1 MIAFR
6 NGRFLPYSELAV
18 APHDA
23 GFVFGATVTDFC
35 RTYRHRLFR
44 WPDHLARLRR
54 DAAACFIPLPY
65 SDDELT
71 AAAERLVAENAKA
84 LPPDDDLAVITFATP
99 GPLGY
104 MAGEAETGPPTVAMH
119 TFPIL
124 KERYRRFFTEGV
136 SLVFSGFLPQFDDPP
151 MGVKHRSRVHWWVAS
166 RANPPGM
173 VPLLLA
179 EKDIPDTTIGAVL
192 TVKNG
197 VLEYAPQVQSGQGPS
212 DRVLTLKDGTLEVP
226 PRGRVLDSIS
236 ARVILEL
243 ADRLGIETREGTEWP
258 LGRKSDGVT
267 ELLLTGTAFGIAG
280 VREFVWLSGGGEV
293 YPWPGPVFTR
303 LAAAWSEMVG
313 VDIVK
318 QFTG

>member
-1 MIAFR
+1 MLAFR

-65 SDDELT
+65 SDEELT
-71 AAAERLVAENAKA
+71 AAAEHLVSENAKG
-84 LPPDDDLAVITFATP
+84 LPPADDLALITFATP

-104 MAGEAETGPPTVAMH
+104 MAGEAENGPPTVAMH
-119 TFPIL
+119 TFPIP

-136 SLVFSGFLPQFDDPP
+136 VLVFSGSLPQFDNPP
-151 MGVKHRSRVHWWVAS
+151 MSVKHRSRIHWWVAS

-179 EKDIPDTTIGAVL
+179 EKDIPDTAIGAVL
-192 TVKNG
+192 TVTNG
-197 VLEYAPQVQSGQGPS
+197 VIEHPPSGS
-212 DRVLTLKDGTLEVP
+212 
-226 PRGRVLDSIS
+226 VLDSVS
-236 ARVILEL
+236 LRVVLEL
-243 ADRLGIETREGTEWP
+243 AEQLKIETRPLSKWP
-258 LGRKSDGVT
+258 LGRKTDGVS
-267 ELLLTGTAFGIAG
+267 ELILAGSAFGVAG
-280 VREFVWLSGGGEV
+280 GRGFQWFSGTEE
-293 YPWPGPVFTR
+293 YDWPGPVFTR

>member
-65 SDDELT
+65 SDDELSV
-71 AAAERLVAENAKA
+71 AAEHLVSENAKG
-84 LPPDDDLAVITFATP
+84 LPPDDDLALITFATP

-104 MAGEAETGPPTVAMH
+104 MAGEADTGPPTVAMH
-119 TFPIL
+119 TFPIP

-136 SLVFSGFLPQFDDPP
+136 VLEVAGIHPEFDHIPAR
-151 MGVKHRSRVHWWVAS
+151 GAKHRSRIHWWVTGRMSGADV
-166 RANPPGM
+166 
-173 VPLLLA
+173 VPALMA
-179 EKDIPDTTIGAVL
+179 DGDTPDTAVG
-192 TVKNG
+192 G
-197 VLEYAPQVQSGQGPS
+197 VLSVHDGRIEY
-212 DRVLTLKDGTLEVP
+212 P
-226 PRGRVLDSIS
+226 PHTTALDSIS
-236 ARVILEL
+236 IRVVLEL
-243 ADRLGIETREGTEWP
+243 AKRLGISVRERYYGTFH
-258 LGRKSDGVT
+258 RQRAHVS
-267 ELLLTGTAFGIAG
+267 ELLLAGSAFGVAG
-280 VREFVWLSGGGEV
+280 VREIRDTGKIE
-293 YPWPGPVFTR
+293 YQWPGPVFTK
-303 LAAAWSEMVG
+303 LAAAWSDLVG

>member
-1 MIAFR
+1 MTTLAFR

-54 DAAACFIPLPY
+54 DAAACCIPLPY
-65 SDDELT
+65 SDEELT
-71 AAAERLVAENAKA
+71 AAAEHLVTENAKG
-84 LPPDDDLAVITFATP
+84 LPPDDDLSLITFATP

-104 MAGEAETGPPTVAMH
+104 MAGEAENGPPTVAMH
-119 TFPIL
+119 TFPIP

-166 RANPPGM
+166 RANPPGV

-179 EKDIPDTTIGAVL
+179 EKDIPDTAIGTVL
-192 TVKNG
+192 TVRDG
-197 VLEYAPQVQSGQGPS
+197 VIEYTPGGS
-212 DRVLTLKDGTLEVP
+212 
-226 PRGRVLDSIS
+226 VLDSIS
-236 ARVILEL
+236 LQIVLEL
-243 ADRLGIETREGTEWP
+243 AERLKIEARELTQWP
-258 LGRKSDGVT
+258 LGRKSDGVS
-267 ELLLTGTAFGIAG
+267 ELILAGSAFGVAG
-280 VREFVWLSGGGEV
+280 VRGFQWFSGTED
-293 YPWPGPVFTR
+293 YPWPGPVFTK
-303 LAAAWSEMVG
+303 LAAAWSDLVG